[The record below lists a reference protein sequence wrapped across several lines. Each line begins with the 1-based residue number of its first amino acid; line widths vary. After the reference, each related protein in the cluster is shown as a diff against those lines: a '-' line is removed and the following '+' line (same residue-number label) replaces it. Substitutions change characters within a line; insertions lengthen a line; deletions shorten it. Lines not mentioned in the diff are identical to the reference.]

1 MENQLKTPVQ
11 APKFWRKVSLK
22 QRDKV
27 ILIEQFVEDFAPSRT
42 IVREGRKKADIE
54 PVSTLGSIRQK
65 HLPAGTVTC
74 TVHLKDDLDVVF
86 PDMDAPGTISLHD
99 LRYQQ
104 QSEVHEAVSSLADLQ
119 IQCVFNLAEE
129 VYLKHTAPFSDPYQ
143 REDARTAPV
152 TFKTGSEEALRAQL
166 TDLLHAF
173 PKIFEAV
180 PEPRVFVY
188 TEFDSHSASC
198 NIHLYHRGETWQ
210 VENYFLSLLKPIV
223 RENTPAG
230 YCFRNGSGAL
240 ERRSEFHKDSLIL
253 SIEPR
258 APTPEQVQKARQNTT
273 AKFEKY
279 GLALNPEIFEQNPL
293 IREQRKPPG
302 GRFWRFGKSAA
313 VVFLVGVGLFE
324 NLGLSLQNAIVNCLG
339 DETGAGIVMLL
350 TGGQGI
356 PLG

>member
-1 MENQLKTPVQ
+1 MEQRNVA

-166 TDLLHAF
+166 TDLLHSF

-279 GLALNPEIFEQNPL
+279 GLALNPELFEQNPL
-293 IREQRKPPG
+293 IPQQRKPPG

-324 NLGLSLQNAIVNCLG
+324 NFGLSLQNAIVNCLG